1 MRPTT
6 VPRRHGGR
14 NRMTYASYSR
24 SPETRPA
31 FLNSEANVSSVII
44 SVTSAEI
51 SLYNV
56 FSAGSASS
64 SMARLIPSLS
74 RRARDTDIA
83 VRLLPSANEWSFAR
97 WKTKCATCPNRSGSS
112 PDLPTHFV
120 GKPPFLAIFQRNRL
134 VSRMKPEA
142 VFLLYPAISGRRKY
156 TNKYTWRMAA

>member
-64 SMARLIPSLS
+64 SMARLIPPLS
-74 RRARDTDIA
+74 RRRGIPTSRCACCHPRTSGPLQDGRRNAPPVRTDREVA
-83 VRLLPSANEWSFAR
+83 PTSNALR
-97 WKTKCATCPNRSGSS
+97 WKT
-112 PDLPTHFV
+112 
-120 GKPPFLAIFQRNRL
+120 
-134 VSRMKPEA
+134 A
-142 VFLLYPAISGRRKY
+142 VFGYFPTKSSRFEDETGSRFPAISGYLRQ
-156 TNKYTWRMAA
+156 T

>member
-112 PDLPTHFV
+112 PDLQRTSL
-120 GKPPFLAIFQRNRL
+120 LAIFQRNRL

-142 VFLLYPAISGRRKY
+142 VFLLYPAISDRRKY

>member
-56 FSAGSASS
+56 FSARIRVIVDGQ
-64 SMARLIPSLS
+64 IDSLLVQEGEGYRHRGALVAIRERVVLCKMEDEMRHLS
-74 RRARDTDIA
+74 EQI
-83 VRLLPSANEWSFAR
+83 
-97 WKTKCATCPNRSGSS
+97 
-112 PDLPTHFV
+112 
-120 GKPPFLAIFQRNRL
+120 GK
-134 VSRMKPEA
+134 
-142 VFLLYPAISGRRKY
+142 
-156 TNKYTWRMAA
+156 

>member
-74 RRARDTDIA
+74 REGEGYRHRGALVAIRERVVLCKMEDEMRHLSEQI
-83 VRLLPSANEWSFAR
+83 
-97 WKTKCATCPNRSGSS
+97 
-112 PDLPTHFV
+112 
-120 GKPPFLAIFQRNRL
+120 GK
-134 VSRMKPEA
+134 
-142 VFLLYPAISGRRKY
+142 
-156 TNKYTWRMAA
+156 

>member
-74 RRARDTDIA
+74 RRARDTEI
-83 VRLLPSANEWSFAR
+83 RLHEDSARYVLVQEGEGYRHRGALVAIRERVVLCKMEDEMRHLSEQI
-97 WKTKCATCPNRSGSS
+97 
-112 PDLPTHFV
+112 
-120 GKPPFLAIFQRNRL
+120 GK
-134 VSRMKPEA
+134 
-142 VFLLYPAISGRRKY
+142 
-156 TNKYTWRMAA
+156 

>member
-31 FLNSEANVSSVII
+31 FLNSETNVSSVII

-112 PDLPTHFV
+112 PDLQRTSLENRRFGYFPTKSARFEDE
-120 GKPPFLAIFQRNRL
+120 
-134 VSRMKPEA
+134 PEA